1 MNNRA
6 ITGEDLCVRRVFEG
20 KFAKRSGDAMTVSKE
35 QILRELREMVPLA
48 VEALHEMLQNP
59 RTPPVVRKQLIELA
73 LKYGVNEK
81 STLAL
86 QDT

>member
-6 ITGEDLCVRRVFEG
+6 ITGEDLYMRRAYEG
-20 KFAKRSGDAMTVSKE
+20 KFAKRSGDDMTVTKE
-35 QILRELREMVPLA
+35 QILQELREMVPLA
-48 VEALHEMLQNP
+48 VEALREMLQNP
-59 RTPPVVRKQLIELA
+59 RTPPAVRKQLIELA

>member
-6 ITGEDLCVRRVFEG
+6 ITGEDLYVRRVCEG
-20 KFAKRSGDAMTVSKE
+20 KFAKQCGDDMTASKE
-35 QILRELREMVPLA
+35 QILQELREMVPLA
-48 VEALHEMLQNP
+48 VEALREMLQNP
-59 RTPPVVRKQLIELA
+59 RTPPAVRKQLIELA

>member
-6 ITGEDLCVRRVFEG
+6 ITGEDLYVRRVCEG
-20 KFAKRSGDAMTVSKE
+20 KFAKRSGDDMTVTKE
-35 QILRELREMVPLA
+35 QILQELREMVPLA
-48 VEALHEMLQNP
+48 VDALREMLQNP
-59 RTPPVVRKQLIELA
+59 RTPPAVRKQLIELA

>member
-1 MNNRA
+1 
-6 ITGEDLCVRRVFEG
+6 
-20 KFAKRSGDAMTVSKE
+20 MTVTKE
-35 QILRELREMVPLA
+35 QILQELREMVPLA
-48 VEALHEMLQNP
+48 VDALREMLQNP
-59 RTPPVVRKQLIELA
+59 RTPPAVRKQLIELA